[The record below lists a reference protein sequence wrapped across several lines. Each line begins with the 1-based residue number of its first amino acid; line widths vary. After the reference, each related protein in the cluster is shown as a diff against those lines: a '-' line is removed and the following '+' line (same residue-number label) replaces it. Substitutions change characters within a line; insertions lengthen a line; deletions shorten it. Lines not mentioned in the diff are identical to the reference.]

1 MQGAALPEKMRAIL
15 KKGPYPGLE
24 MASVNIPSVRDDEIL
39 IKTKAVSICGTDIH
53 IYRWNPWA
61 QGRIKKLPLV
71 LGHEFAGEV
80 AEAGRGVRGLAA
92 GDYVSSDSHIVCGEC
107 LQCRIGQQHICNNLQ
122 ILGVDRDGCFAEYV
136 AVPARVVWK
145 NDNGIPVEFASVQ
158 DPLGNAVYCTLVEPV
173 AGKSVVVIGDG
184 PIGLFSAGIA
194 RISGASWIGLIGHH
208 QTRMDVATKM
218 GADATYYGDE
228 NANPPCP
235 PLANLTSVIMKL
247 TGLVGVDVVLEMS
260 GSEKGLDQGLRLLRK
275 GGRISLFGLFSTPV
289 SLDIT
294 NQIIFKG
301 VTMYGINGRI
311 LFDTWYKMHNMLKS
325 RRLDISPII
334 THRLSFDDFEKGFAL
349 LMERPKKAV
358 KVVLIM

>member
-1 MQGAALPEKMRAIL
+1 MPEKMRAIL

-24 MASVNIPSVRDDEIL
+24 MASVNIPSVRDDEVL
-39 IKTKAVSICGTDIH
+39 IRTKAVSICGTDIH

-61 QGRIKKLPLV
+61 QERIKKLPLI
-71 LGHEFAGEV
+71 LGHELAGEV
-80 AEAGRGVRGLAA
+80 AEVGRGVRGLAA

-173 AGKSVVVIGDG
+173 TGKSVMVIGDG

-208 QTRMDVATKM
+208 ETRMDVAKRM
-218 GADATYYGDE
+218 GADAVYHGDE
-228 NANPPCP
+228 EGI
-235 PLANLTSVIMKL
+235 TSAVMDM
-247 TGLVGVDVVLEMS
+247 TGGVGVDVVLEMS
-260 GSEKGLDQGLRLLRK
+260 GGEKGLEQGLRLLRK

-301 VTMYGINGRI
+301 ITMYGINGRI

-325 RRLDISPII
+325 KRLDISPII
-334 THRLSFDDFEKGFAL
+334 THRLAFDDFEKGFAL

-358 KVVLIM
+358 KVALML